1 MFVVYIYIIKIKIVF
16 FGVNSHFTWNKI
28 NLKNVADIR
37 MCKIQ
42 IIYYNNCIYLFED
55 ANTKD
60 NNIYKLNLEN
70 KEQGWTKVILKNQN
84 HLVRNFVFFHIIHI
98 NLLHVYRVYDI
109 FLYCFFFF
117 FLK

>member
-84 HLVRNFVFFHIIHI
+84 HLVKDILFFSTSYIS
-98 NLLHVYRVYDI
+98 I
-109 FLYCFFFF
+109 FYMYIEYMIFFYIAFFFF
-117 FLK
+117 F